1 MDCSELE
8 RLLPAFADGE
18 FVDGDRALVED
29 HLAGCPRCREEVAAQ
44 AEFRAFLQAKIGTP
58 RRAPDH
64 LRNRIRHDLAV
75 ESTRRQ
81 AGRFAGYL
89 GVAAGIAL
97 VASGGYI
104 VAGETAAT
112 APEELVAEAVEKHAR
127 RLPVEV
133 TPASGDVGGWF
144 RDKVGFHLRVP
155 QFRAEGAPRL
165 VGARLANV
173 REREAAYLVYGDDDP
188 VRRMTLLVYPGDG
201 LALPDGP
208 RRRVNGHDIVLAN
221 QKGYNVAMWS
231 QRGVVYSLVSDLDEN
246 DVLELVADVEER

>member
-18 FVDGDRALVED
+18 FVEGDRELVED
-29 HLAGCPRCREEVAAQ
+29 HLGNCERCRAEVAAQ
-44 AEFRAFLQAKIGTP
+44 AEFRAFLQAKVGKP
-58 RRAPDH
+58 CHAPDL
-64 LRNRIRHDLAV
+64 LRARIRRDLAV

-104 VAGETAAT
+104 LAGGPASP
-112 APEELVAEAVEKHAR
+112 APEELIVEAVEKHTR

-173 REREAAYLVYGDDDP
+173 REREAAYLVYDGDDP
-188 VRRMTLLVYPGDG
+188 PRRMTLLVYPGDG
-201 LALPDGP
+201 IALPDGP
-208 RRRVNGHDIVLAN
+208 RRQVNGHEVVMAN
-221 QKGYNVAMWS
+221 RKGYNVAIWS
-231 QRGVVYSLVSDLDEN
+231 QRGVVYSLVSELDEN
-246 DVLELVADVEER
+246 DVLRLVSDVEER

>member
-1 MDCSELE
+1 MDCSEIE

-29 HLAGCPRCREEVAAQ
+29 HLASCERCRAEVAAQ
-44 AEFRAFLQAKIGTP
+44 AEFRAFLQAKVGRP
-58 RRAPDH
+58 ARPAPDL
-64 LRNRIRHDLAV
+64 LRARIRRDLAV

-81 AGRFAGYL
+81 AGRFVAYL
-89 GVAAGIAL
+89 GVAAGIAA

-104 VAGETAAT
+104 LADGPGGLEPDAM
-112 APEELVAEAVEKHAR
+112 LVDAVEKHAR

-144 RDKVGFHLRVP
+144 RDKVGFPVRVP
-155 QFRAEGAPRL
+155 RFRAEGAPRL

-173 REREAAYLVYGDDDP
+173 REREAAYLVYGDDP
-188 VRRMTLLVYPGDG
+188 ARRMTLIVYPGDG

-208 RRRVNGHDIVLAN
+208 RRQVNGHEVVMAN
-221 QKGYNVAMWS
+221 RKGYNVAMWS
-231 QRGVVYSLVSDLDEN
+231 QRGVVYSLVSDLDES
-246 DVLELVADVEER
+246 DVLRLVSDVEER